1 MQSRIMLA
9 GITLM
14 AVSAFTQGRAVPSV
28 CLPCGP
34 PLMSAARR
42 VLPQNESGADSIYV
56 VGVYD
61 PARNPADDLAA
72 AIERA
77 SAERK
82 RILIQVGGEW
92 CVWCHILDDFIRN
105 EKEVMSAVGED
116 FVILKVNFDNINRN
130 EVFLSKYPTIS
141 GYPHIHVLESDGSF
155 LHSQQTD
162 QLETGRSYSRSAIL
176 GFLQKWA
183 PEG

>member
-1 MQSRIMLA
+1 MQSRIVFA

-14 AVSAFTQGRAVPSV
+14 VVSAFTQGRRVPGY

-34 PLMSAARR
+34 PLLSAQQQ

-61 PARNPADDLAA
+61 PARDPANDLVT

-77 SAERK
+77 TAEGK

-92 CVWCHILDDFIRN
+92 CVWCHILDDFIRS
-105 EKEVMSAVGED
+105 EKDILSELGEK
-116 FVILKVNFDNINRN
+116 FVILKVNFDNVNRN
-130 EVFLSKYPTIS
+130 EIFLSKYPDIS

-162 QLETGRSYSRSAIL
+162 QLETGRSYSRSAIM